1 MRSQQWQVEVQRS
14 QSLGGDR
21 RLSSRLDREPED
33 PLRSVRKK
41 SRKVRN
47 LLFSS
52 MIFFL
57 QQVSRECDCIVFGA
71 GQNERRVQLQPF
83 DLVTL
88 QVNLQFFTFSYILVH
103 FYSKMKYM
111 CNV

>member
-1 MRSQQWQVEVQRS
+1 MRATVEVETSHRLFSAPKGDNNNSGLKQWAIQVEVQRS
-14 QSLGGDR
+14 QNLGGER

-41 SRKVRN
+41 SRKV
-47 LLFSS
+47 
-52 MIFFL
+52 
-57 QQVSRECDCIVFGA
+57 SRECDHIVFGV

-88 QVNLQFFTFSYILVH
+88 QELGF
-103 FYSKMKYM
+103 
-111 CNV
+111 